1 MASRWL
7 LALPVLIAL
16 SAGLGALS
24 ESFPLQPEQL
34 DPFSPAP
41 ALNGVNAPRGP
52 KAPPVPARTPT
63 QTPSQDSPRD
73 ERTGEPAFAATKLVH
88 RAPTI

>member
-41 ALNGVNAPRGP
+41 ALNGVNAPEP
-52 KAPPVPARTPT
+52 HPAPPARTPT
-63 QTPSQDSPRD
+63 QTPSQDTPHD
-73 ERTGEPAFAATKLVH
+73 ERTGEPAFAATKLVR
-88 RAPTI
+88 RAPTV